1 MPLWLHFKPK
11 QAGKGYERE
20 KIKIILPFHS
30 YPRHD
35 RKFQKNGKKIKRIKK
50 YRCGFVI
57 SQNRFEKAGKE
68 RK

>member
-1 MPLWLHFKPK
+1 MSLWLHFKPK

-50 YRCGFVI
+50 YRCG
-57 SQNRFEKAGKE
+57 SL
-68 RK
+68 